1 MWEKVIIIYDNHQ
14 KEARMYEI
22 EYYEEDNGRKPVE
35 EFVDSLDVK
44 MRAKRM
50 RGDWR
55 MRNE

>member
-1 MWEKVIIIYDNHQ
+1 
-14 KEARMYEI
+14 MYEI
-22 EYYEEDNGRKPVE
+22 EYYEEDNGRKLVE
-35 EFVDSLDVK
+35 KFVDSLDVK